1 MTKVKI
7 GILELG
13 YRAGSDSLSIVND
26 ILQYGIKAEEL
37 NFSRLW
43 LAEHHNAHPLHPYTN
58 PEIVMTLLAGYTD
71 RIRIGSAGALIG
83 YGSPYFLASNYK
95 LMNNLFNDR
104 IDFGF
109 SKGRP
114 ANYSKH
120 DYFGGKGQEH
130 IQLFRNN
137 LNAICDLYLN
147 EQEKYEEQDIV
158 LPPFAGQLPQLWYLS
173 NSYTDAGLAISR
185 KMNYCRSLIH
195 GLGILN
201 KNYHRD
207 ELDEYRG
214 RFRETN
220 GYCPDTAIALAVSF
234 RKTAAE
240 IAEAEAR
247 AVNPREAFSVIPVTP
262 GSLGDLIGSYQELY
276 GMNEFVIYD
285 VETDPAIKLENLFK
299 ISETFSLC

>member
-1 MTKVKI
+1 
-7 GILELG
+7 
-13 YRAGSDSLSIVND
+13 LSIVND

-58 PEIVMTLLAGYTD
+58 PEIVMTLLAGFTD

-83 YGSPYFLASNYK
+83 YSSPYFLASNYK

-137 LNAICDLYLN
+137 LNDICDLYLN
-147 EQEKYEEQDIV
+147 EKTKYEEQDIV

-173 NSYTDAGLAISR
+173 NSYTDATLAISKR
-185 KMNYCRSLIH
+185 MNYCRSLIH

-201 KNYHRD
+201 KNYHKD
-207 ELDEYRG
+207 QLDEYRG
-214 RFRETN
+214 RFHEAH
-220 GYCPDTAIALAVSF
+220 GYCPGTSIAMAVSF
-234 RKTAAE
+234 TKTAEE
-240 IAEAEAR
+240 IAETESR
-247 AVNPREAFSVIPVTP
+247 AVNPREAFSVIAVTP
-262 GSLGDLIGSYQELY
+262 ESLGALVETYKDLY
-276 GMNEFVIYD
+276 GMDEFVIYD
-285 VETDPAIKLENLFK
+285 TEMDPVRKTENLFK
-299 ISETFSLC
+299 ISETFDL